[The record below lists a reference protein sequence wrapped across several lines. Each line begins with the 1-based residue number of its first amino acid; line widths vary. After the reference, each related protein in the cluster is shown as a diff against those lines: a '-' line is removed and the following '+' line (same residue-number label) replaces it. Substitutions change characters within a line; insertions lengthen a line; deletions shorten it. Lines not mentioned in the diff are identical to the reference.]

1 MNNNCQ
7 GVLCG
12 DISSNGKILVTGSDD
27 NSIRIFNL
35 K

>member
-1 MNNNCQ
+1 M
-7 GVLCG
+7 
-12 DISSNGKILVTGSDD
+12 SSNGKILVTGSDD